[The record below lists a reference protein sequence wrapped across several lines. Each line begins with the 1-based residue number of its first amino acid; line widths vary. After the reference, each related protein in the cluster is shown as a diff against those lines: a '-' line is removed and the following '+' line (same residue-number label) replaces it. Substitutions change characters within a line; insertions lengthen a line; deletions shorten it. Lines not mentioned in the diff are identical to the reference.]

1 MWNCLGMWD
10 EVGTI
15 LTGYA
20 IQAEVKWSGQTSFW
34 AWDRQYFLILDV
46 NNLGSVCFREEN
58 QQQQRRIQVK
68 GGQPKARL
76 PQQQPVHLPS
86 HLLQV
91 LSRRKKPRLCYDR
104 RAPSRVKILW
114 PSLEV
119 AWKLKRYALPFFQW
133 DDILSILGYFRFLA
147 DWWVGF
153 ESIALG
159 HSWFTTLW
167 WCNFKL
173 V

>member
-1 MWNCLGMWD
+1 MCNCLGMWD

-15 LTGYA
+15 SMGCA
-20 IQAEVKWSGQTSFW
+20 IPTEVKWSGHASYW

-58 QQQQRRIQVK
+58 QQLERRIQLR
-68 GGQPKARL
+68 GGQPKA
-76 PQQQPVHLPS
+76 QQQQLQPVHLPS

-119 AWKLKRYALPFFQW
+119 AWKLKRYALSFFQC
-133 DDILSILGYFRFLA
+133 DDNYKYLRVFLILGWLTGEVWKHCTWAFLIHNI
-147 DWWVGF
+147 VMMQF
-153 ESIALG
+153 
-159 HSWFTTLW
+159 
-167 WCNFKL
+167 
-173 V
+173 